1 MTLGIVTPMLYAKA
15 TGKTVGVP
23 GSIAH
28 TLSNEQLTKQG
39 KAKTIAEQ
47 TKEQAKDVLNLCGS
61 VVAVGASTALAT
73 GCSNKVQ
80 AALHSVKKGVAN
92 LFDNIILKG
101 YGELGQNVSLK
112 DAVKELPTF
121 KKFNS
126 LPTAAKAGIIAG
138 IATLSIVAPIYG
150 RIIAGKAG
158 CIEGKNE
165 AK

>member
-80 AALHSVKKGVAN
+80 AALHSAKKGVAN
-92 LFDNIILKG
+92 LFDNIVLKG
-101 YGELGQNVSLK
+101 YGQLGQNMSLK

-121 KKFNS
+121 QKFNK
-126 LPTAAKAGIIAG
+126 LPTAAKAGILAA
-138 IATLSIVAPIYG
+138 IATLSIAAPIYG
-150 RIIAGKAG
+150 KIISAKAG
-158 CIEGKNE
+158 YIEGKNE
-165 AK
+165 GK

>member
-39 KAKTIAEQ
+39 KAKTLAEQ
-47 TKEQAKDVLNLCGS
+47 TKEQAKDILNLCGG
-61 VVAVGASTALAT
+61 VVTVGASTALAT

-80 AALHSVKKGVAN
+80 ATLHSAKEATAKVLDKVVLKGVG
-92 LFDNIILKG
+92 LV
-101 YGELGQNVSLK
+101 GQDMSLK
-112 DAVKELPTF
+112 EVIKESPLF
-121 KKFNS
+121 QKFNS
-126 LPTAAKAGIIAG
+126 LPTAAKAGIVAG
-138 IATLSIVAPIYG
+138 MATLSLIAPIYSK
-150 RIIAGKAG
+150 ITAAKAG
-158 CIEGKNE
+158 YIEGKNE